1 VPFYFFSP
9 IIYYKAT
16 AIAILNPAVGIVA
29 TLNLPCAELQINP

>member
-16 AIAILNPAVGIVA
+16 AIAILKPAVGIA
-29 TLNLPCAELQINP
+29 AALNLACPEFQTNP